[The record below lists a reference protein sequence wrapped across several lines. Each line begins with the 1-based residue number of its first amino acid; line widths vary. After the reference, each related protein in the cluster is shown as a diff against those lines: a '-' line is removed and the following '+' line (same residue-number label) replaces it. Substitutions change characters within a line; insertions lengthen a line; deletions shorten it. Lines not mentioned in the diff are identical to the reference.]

1 MGYGLRKIPLFRSL
15 MSDMKHTV
23 LSSFGIRNVGAPHW
37 ERLTLFITLRY
48 SSRLSSYLNVSSCM
62 RGTGKVF
69 HNGSA
74 SGLSLI
80 S

>member
-1 MGYGLRKIPLFRSL
+1 MGYGLRKIRLFISL
-15 MSDMKHTV
+15 MSEIKRTV
-23 LSSFGIRNVGAPHW
+23 LSSFSIRNVGAPPW
-37 ERLTLFITLRY
+37 ERLTFFITSRY
-48 SSRLSSYLNVSSCM
+48 SSRLSSYLKVSSCM

-74 SGLSLI
+74 SGLSA